1 MGTVLFLAAGRTSV
15 SAGPQDQEKAKGGA
29 TVEERLDR
37 IERLLQALIDQG
49 KAESR
54 ISASSP
60 RVVPQ
65 GRLFRRPD
73 SIPKRELRSTRSLP
87 EAAAPEAA
95 ADRDLDGLTDGEE
108 ATLGTD
114 PANPDTDGDALL
126 DGWEVMGVNG
136 IDLPGKGASPL
147 HKDIFV
153 EMVYMERASASN
165 GLAPSDSVLRAIVA
179 AFAASP
185 VTNPDGATGVNIH
198 LERGN
203 LVNYVDD
210 INPYDVVV
218 PQIKAANFDPAKGPV
233 YHYMIWANAYN
244 GGTSSGVSLGIPHS
258 DFIVT
263 LGRWNNGAGGND
275 QQKIGTFIHELG
287 HNLGRRHGGSD
298 DVNYKP
304 CHLSVMNYFFQTS
317 GVFHNGTRLFT
328 YQSFPLPG
336 LNEADL
342 IEADGLSGSSA
353 LAGYHTEYFAPG
365 GAVLEVPADGPI
377 DWNNNGIIDSAPV
390 AVDLNNDT
398 QLEFLQATPDE
409 WSILIFNGGSIGSL
423 ATLQGAQESATLRSR
438 RLPFVELDEE
448 TEQRIRQFREQADR
462 VRARPKAA
470 APKADANRRGPL
482 EELNAED
489 QRRLDEARIR
499 GRAEQKRPN

>member
-1 MGTVLFLAAGRTSV
+1 
-15 SAGPQDQEKAKGGA
+15 
-29 TVEERLDR
+29 
-37 IERLLQALIDQG
+37 
-49 KAESR
+49 
-54 ISASSP
+54 
-60 RVVPQ
+60 
-65 GRLFRRPD
+65 
-73 SIPKRELRSTRSLP
+73 LP

-126 DGWEVMGVNG
+126 DGWEVMGING

-153 EMVYMERASASN
+153 EMDYMERASASN

-423 ATLQGAQESATLRSR
+423 ATLQGAQESARLRSR

-470 APKADANRRGPL
+470 APKAAANRRGPL

-489 QRRLDEARIR
+489 QRRLDEARIQ